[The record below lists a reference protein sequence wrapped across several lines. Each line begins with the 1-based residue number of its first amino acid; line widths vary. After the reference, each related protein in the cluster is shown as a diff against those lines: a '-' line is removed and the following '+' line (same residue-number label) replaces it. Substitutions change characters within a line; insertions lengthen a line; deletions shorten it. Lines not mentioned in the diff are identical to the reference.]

1 MSKVIIFGIGRGAEV
16 AYKYITRDSPHEVCA
31 FTVDEKYLTANE
43 FQGLPV
49 VAFENIESAFSKT
62 EYKMF
67 IPLGFE
73 SMNRVRYLKYCE
85 AKKKGY
91 GFISYVHSSLNI
103 IDPPNVGENCFI
115 LENQSINLD
124 VTIGN
129 NVVIWSGN
137 QIGDSSVIMDNTWI
151 SSHVCIA
158 GDVRIKP
165 FCVIGINASISN
177 NITIEEECYIG
188 ANAIIAKDTVPKGV
202 YIVENTKKAALP
214 SDKFMAIM
222 KRSN

>member
-1 MSKVIIFGIGRGAEV
+1 MSKVIIFGIGRGADV
-16 AYKYITRDSPHEVCA
+16 AFKYISRDSSHSVCA
-31 FTVDEKYLTANE
+31 FTVDEKYLRADE
-43 FQGLPV
+43 FNGLPV
-49 VAFENIESAFSKT
+49 VSFENIDTIFPNT
-62 EYKMF
+62 ECKMF

-73 SMNRVRYLKYCE
+73 LMNRVRYLKYCE

-91 GFISYVHSSLNI
+91 EFISYIHSSINSIEPL
-103 IDPPNVGENCFI
+103 DVGENCFI

-124 VTIGN
+124 VRIGN

-158 GDVRIKP
+158 GNVVIKP
-165 FCVIGINASISN
+165 FSVIGINASISHN
-177 NITIEEECYIG
+177 VTIEEECYIG
-188 ANAIIAKDTVPKGV
+188 ANAMIARNTEPKGV
-202 YIVENTKKAALP
+202 YLVENTKKAPLP

-222 KRSN
+222 RKPT